1 QYGRVLKEL
10 AIELICANSSQAKGR
25 VERANL
31 TLQDRLVKEMRLQGI
46 NTIEQANAWLP
57 YFIADFNHRFAKPAQ
72 YPKDMHR
79 PVRESKQEL
88 DDIFSWQETRKL
100 SKSLTF
106 QYDKVIYLIEPT
118 EENSRLTHENVKIL
132 DYPNGEIAIQY
143 GHRKLEFK
151 TFDKLE
157 HVQQPQIVDNK
168 RLGQVLKFAQRQQ
181 EEFEQQQQRTRSKK
195 APKRRAQ
202 QRALQT
208 APRAINP
215 VLIEP
220 FKSSSRKT

>member
-1 QYGRVLKEL
+1 MKEL

-46 NTIEQANAWLP
+46 DTIEQANAWLP
-57 YFIADFNHRFAKPAQ
+57 YFIAGFNHRFAKPAQ

-118 EENSRLTHENVKIL
+118 EENSRLAHEHVKIL
-132 DYPNGEIAIQY
+132 DYPNGEIATQY
-143 GHRKLEFK
+143 GHLKLEFK

-157 HVQQPQIVDNK
+157 HVQQALIVDNK
-168 RLGQVLKFAQRQQ
+168 RLGQVLKFAQQQQ
-181 EEFEQQQQRTRSKK
+181 EEFE
-195 APKRRAQ
+195 
-202 QRALQT
+202 
-208 APRAINP
+208 
-215 VLIEP
+215 P
-220 FKSSSRKT
+220 FKASSRKT

>member
-1 QYGRVLKEL
+1 
-10 AIELICANSSQAKGR
+10 
-25 VERANL
+25 
-31 TLQDRLVKEMRLQGI
+31 
-46 NTIEQANAWLP
+46 
-57 YFIADFNHRFAKPAQ
+57 
-72 YPKDMHR
+72 MHR

-157 HVQQPQIVDNK
+157 HVQQTQIVDNK
-168 RLGQVLKFAQRQQ
+168 RLGQVLKFAQQQQ
-181 EEFEQQQQRTRSKK
+181 EEFEQQQQRTRSKE

-215 VLIEP
+215 VLTEP
-220 FKSSSRKT
+220 FKASSRKT